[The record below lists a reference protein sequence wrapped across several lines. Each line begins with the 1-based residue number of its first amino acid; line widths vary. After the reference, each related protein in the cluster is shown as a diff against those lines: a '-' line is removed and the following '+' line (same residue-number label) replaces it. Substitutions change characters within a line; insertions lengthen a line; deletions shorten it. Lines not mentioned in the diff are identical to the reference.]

1 MAAALIGEAFLSAS
15 IQVLCDRITS
25 TEFIDF
31 FQRKKLDESLLMKL
45 KITLLAL
52 YAVLSDAEEKQIV
65 NPAVRNWLDELKHA
79 VFDAEDLLDEIDTEA
94 LRCKVEGEGQN
105 NKLTSKVWNCFFTSR
120 NSSYLNMNGR
130 IEELFQR
137 LKQLAKEK
145 DVIGL
150 REVHGVKVSH
160 RTPTTSLVDDSRV
173 YGRDDDKKYLSTVLL
188 SDDASDNDVCV
199 LAIVGMGGVGKTALA
214 QILYNDDNVKEHFA
228 LRAWACVSEDYD
240 PIRVTKTLLE
250 SVTSK
255 PCNLTDLNLLQL
267 ELKKQIR
274 GKKFLFVLDDLWNE
288 KYVDWDHF
296 QIPFTSGARGSKVM
310 VTTRSTNVASIMRNV
325 PIHELKPLSNEDCW
339 FLLAQHAF
347 GNQTH
352 GSRPKLEEIGKK
364 IAVKCNGL
372 PLAAKTIGGLLR
384 CKIDAEEWNSVLNS
398 NIWELPYERSNI
410 LPALWLSYHYLPAQL
425 KQCFVYCSIFPKGYR
440 FKREEVVLLWVAEG
454 LIVQVENMKVEEVA
468 EKYFDELLSRSLFQK
483 SRKMSFKMHDL
494 INGLATFMARGFCY
508 SLEGNES
515 HEVPKIVRHF
525 SYVKEEFDAASR
537 FGPLY
542 GMKCL
547 RTFLPLALRLEMKF
561 YVSNRIL
568 QDLLPTLTRLRVLSL
583 SKYKNITEVPDSI
596 GHLIHLRYM
605 DVSYTSIE
613 RLPDIVC
620 TLYNLQ
626 TLLLS
631 NCSSLTKLPAG
642 IPKLINLHHLNF
654 KGTNIGEMPSE
665 MGRLKGLRTLTTFI
679 VGKSTGS
686 SIKQLRELSHLRGK
700 LSILKLR
707 NVLDLED
714 AVRANLKNKKDL
726 KELEL
731 AWGDEDTNDSEKERH
746 VLDKLQPS
754 VNLEKLA
761 ISFYGG
767 ISFPNWLGNSN
778 SLSNI
783 QFMRLSDCSHCLSL
797 PSFGQLPTL
806 KVLYIER
813 MKSVMTVGI
822 EFYGGNGTSVI
833 KPFQS
838 LEKLAFK
845 KMPEWEEWQPS
856 SSGGQQ
862 PDFPR
867 LQELIL
873 DNCPKLRGL
882 PYHLPCLKKLS
893 ASECGVLQGGTATF
907 TIDCLKQLRINE
919 CPGVLTLLDT
929 KSLSLLQYLNIQNVV
944 GVKCLPKKMVHSRNF
959 LHHLGLYN
967 CPSLESFPKDSLPT
981 TLTTLIVANCKRL
994 EFLPHEMMSQLTS
1007 LDYLRIENSC
1017 DSLKSFPLGIL
1028 PNLSHLVIHTCENL
1042 ESLSIEG
1049 VDENLSHLNKLQI
1062 RNCQNFLSF
1071 PRSGLPTPNLTDL
1084 RVLQCKNLE
1093 SMPKKIHT
1101 LIALRQLELSDL
1113 PKLVSFAREG
1123 LPPNLQEFEV
1133 NNCDELRHVDVVND
1147 WGLQGLVSLQQFH
1160 IGGRGS
1166 DAILETLL
1174 KEKLLPTALHSLHI
1188 FGLSSLK
1195 VVNGR
1200 GLQHLTS
1207 LRRLKINQSP
1217 SLEFLPEEGF
1227 PASLSC
1233 LSIHRCSSLSKRCQ
1247 NKTGEDW
1254 AKISHIPLIKI
1265 DDEVHII

>member
-15 IQVLCDRITS
+15 IKVLCDGITS
-25 TEFIDF
+25 TEFIDLF
-31 FQRKKLDESLLMKL
+31 RCKKLDESLLVKL

-94 LRCKVEGEGQN
+94 LRCKVEGEDQSD
-105 NKLTSKVWNCFFTSR
+105 KLTSKVWNFFSTSH
-120 NSSYLNMNGR
+120 NSFYLNMNGR
-130 IEELFQR
+130 IKELFQR
-137 LKQLAKEK
+137 LEQLATEK
-145 DVIGL
+145 DVFGL
-150 REVHGVKVSH
+150 REVHGVKVSIELQQ
-160 RTPTTSLVDDSRV
+160 PPWLMSVV
-173 YGRDDDKKYLSTVLL
+173 DDDKKYLLTVLL

-199 LAIVGMGGVGKTALA
+199 PAIVGIGGVGKTALA
-214 QILYNDDNVKEHFA
+214 QILYNDDKVKEHFA
-228 LRAWACVSEDYD
+228 LRAWACVYEDYD
-240 PIRVTKTLLE
+240 AIKE
-250 SVTSK
+250 
-255 PCNLTDLNLLQL
+255 
-267 ELKKQIR
+267 QIR
-274 GKKFLFVLDDLWNE
+274 GKKFLFVLDDLWNV
-288 KYVDWDHF
+288 KYLDWECF
-296 QIPFTSGARGSKVM
+296 RIPFTSGARRSKVI
-310 VTTRSTNVASIMRNV
+310 VTSRSTNVASIKQNV
-325 PIHELKPLSNEDCW
+325 PIHKLKPLFN
-339 FLLAQHAF
+339 
-347 GNQTH
+347 
-352 GSRPKLEEIGKK
+352 
-364 IAVKCNGL
+364 
-372 PLAAKTIGGLLR
+372 
-384 CKIDAEEWNSVLNS
+384 
-398 NIWELPYERSNI
+398 
-410 LPALWLSYHYLPAQL
+410 
-425 KQCFVYCSIFPKGYR
+425 
-440 FKREEVVLLWVAEG
+440 
-454 LIVQVENMKVEEVA
+454 
-468 EKYFDELLSRSLFQK
+468 
-483 SRKMSFKMHDL
+483 
-494 INGLATFMARGFCY
+494 
-508 SLEGNES
+508 
-515 HEVPKIVRHF
+515 
-525 SYVKEEFDAASR
+525 
-537 FGPLY
+537 
-542 GMKCL
+542 
-547 RTFLPLALRLEMKF
+547 
-561 YVSNRIL
+561 
-568 QDLLPTLTRLRVLSL
+568 
-583 SKYKNITEVPDSI
+583 EVPDSI

-686 SIKQLRELSHLRGK
+686 CIKQLRELSHLRGK

-822 EFYGGNGTSVI
+822 EFYGGNGTPVI

-929 KSLSLLQYLNIQNVV
+929 KSLSLLQFLNIQNVV
-944 GVKCLPKKMVHSRNF
+944 GVKCLPKKMVHSLNF

-967 CPSLESFPKDSLPT
+967 CPSLESFPGVRTCHDFSFVKL
-981 TLTTLIVANCKRL
+981 LVL
-994 EFLPHEMMSQLTS
+994 E
-1007 LDYLRIENSC
+1007 
-1017 DSLKSFPLGIL
+1017 LKSITPLKIQTLKKLIGNWTAKCNGLPLIARALGGLLRGTISGFEEWHHILNSNTWELPSIARIL
-1028 PNLSHLVIHTCENL
+1028 PICRRAENHIKYATL
-1042 ESLSIEG
+1042 LGQRDTQQSGS
-1049 VDENLSHLNKLQI
+1049 
-1062 RNCQNFLSF
+1062 FLSVAF
-1071 PRSGLPTPNLTDL
+1071 AWNFVSRLCSGFSSSRHRYALFD
-1084 RVLQCKNLE
+1084 VLLA
-1093 SMPKKIHT
+1093 
-1101 LIALRQLELSDL
+1101 IAALL
-1113 PKLVSFAREG
+1113 AY
-1123 LPPNLQEFEV
+1123 
-1133 NNCDELRHVDVVND
+1133 
-1147 WGLQGLVSLQQFH
+1147 
-1160 IGGRGS
+1160 GS
-1166 DAILETLL
+1166 
-1174 KEKLLPTALHSLHI
+1174 
-1188 FGLSSLK
+1188 
-1195 VVNGR
+1195 
-1200 GLQHLTS
+1200 
-1207 LRRLKINQSP
+1207 
-1217 SLEFLPEEGF
+1217 
-1227 PASLSC
+1227 
-1233 LSIHRCSSLSKRCQ
+1233 
-1247 NKTGEDW
+1247 
-1254 AKISHIPLIKI
+1254 
-1265 DDEVHII
+1265 